1 MKIKCTLLLLLT
13 IMLFSCKSTGF
24 MMGKAKVTMLIDVS
38 YPAKAETEDIDVYST
53 KKPAKDYVEFALV
66 KCADTNN
73 EWCIK
78 QIKAKAREIGADG
91 IIITG
96 AAASEGI
103 GVPMGNISY
112 ITSNTPYGLS
122 AVAIKYKE

>member
-1 MKIKCTLLLLLT
+1 MKIKCTLLLFLT

-53 KKPAKDYVEFALV
+53 KKPAKDYVEFALI

-78 QIKAKAREIGADG
+78 QIKRNWSGWNNNHRCCRLRRDR
-91 IIITG
+91 
-96 AAASEGI
+96 S
-103 GVPMGNISY
+103 
-112 ITSNTPYGLS
+112 SNG
-122 AVAIKYKE
+122 KYHLHNFKYTVWTKRSSH